1 MIRRGGLLLL
11 LIAAC
16 APLGAASAPAERGRG
31 GAVSAAEATATQ
43 AGVTLLQAGGNAVDA
58 AVGAALALAVT
69 HPEAGNLGGGGFAVL
84 RFGDELTTLDFRETA
99 PAAAHATMYLGED
112 DEPLPGAS
120 TLGALAAGV
129 PGTPQGL
136 FALHERFGNLTWRE
150 VVEPAQ
156 RLAAEGFPVS
166 RRLHEALARNQDKLA
181 RFPTTASVWLPA
193 GAPPPIGSTLRLPAL
208 AATLERYAA
217 EGPAGITTGAVAQ
230 AVEEAVKAGGGVLT
244 AADLAAYEPVW
255 RAPVRFSAFGWEFAS
270 MDLPSSGGII
280 LGQTLGILERL
291 GWRDR
296 PRFGA
301 DRAHLIAETWRR
313 VFADRYLLGDPSTT
327 EARAGDLL
335 ASAWLDRR
343 SSEIDTARAA
353 PSDSVRPWS
362 PPAAGAPPEPAET
375 THLSV
380 VDGEGNIVA
389 LTTTL
394 NGSFGCGLLVPEAGF
409 LLNNQM
415 DDFATAPGRPNLY
428 GLIQGEANA
437 VGPGKRMLSS
447 MTPTIAWNETDVV
460 ALGGRG
466 GSRIPT
472 ATTQVLLNLI
482 VDGDDLQSAV
492 DRPRLH
498 HQWQPDRLESDT
510 DALGP
515 ETAAELERRGHTL
528 HFWPV
533 PVKVHAVRFRADGTT
548 EAAADPRGPGIAD
561 VATPEVPELTRQGGS
576 P

>member
-1 MIRRGGLLLL
+1 VIRRGGLLLS

-16 APLGAASAPAERGRG
+16 APLWAASLPAERGRD

-43 AGVTLLQAGGNAVDA
+43 AGVTLLRAGGNAVDA
-58 AVGAALALAVT
+58 AVATALALAVS
-69 HPEAGNLGGGGFAVL
+69 HPEAGNLGGGGFAVV
-84 RFGDELTTLDFRETA
+84 RFGDEITTLDFRETA
-99 PAAAHATMYLGED
+99 PAAAHAAMYLGAD
-112 DEPLPGAS
+112 GEPIPDAS

-129 PGTPQGL
+129 PGTPRGL
-136 FALHERFGNLTWRE
+136 FALHEKFGALPWSE
-150 VVEPAQ
+150 VVDPAH

-166 RRLHEALARNQDKLA
+166 RRLHEAIVRNRERLA
-181 RFPTTASVWLPA
+181 RFPTTAAVWLPA
-193 GAPPPIGSTLRLPAL
+193 GAPPPIGATMRLPAL
-208 AATLERYAA
+208 AATLARYAA
-217 EGPAGITTGAVAQ
+217 EGPRGITGGIVAQ
-230 AVEEAVKAGGGVLT
+230 AIEETVARSGGVLT
-244 AADLAAYEPVW
+244 AVDLAGYEPVW
-255 RAPVRFSAFGWEFAS
+255 RPPVRFSAFGWDFAS

-291 GWRDR
+291 GWREK

-301 DRAHLIAETWRR
+301 DRAHFIAETWRR
-313 VFADRYLLGDPSTT
+313 VFADRYLLGDPATT
-327 EARAGDLL
+327 EARADDLL
-335 ASAWLDRR
+335 SPAWLD
-343 SSEIDTARAA
+343 ARAGEIGVA
-353 PSDSVRPWS
+353 RATPSDAVAPWEATS
-362 PPAAGAPPEPAET
+362 SGALAESAET

-380 VDGEGNIVA
+380 VDGDGNIVA
-389 LTTTL
+389 MTTTL
-394 NGSFGCGLLVPEAGF
+394 NGSFGCGLLVPGAGF

-447 MTPTIAWNETDVV
+447 MAPTIAWNGGDVV
-460 ALGGRG
+460 AAGGRG

-492 DRPRLH
+492 NRPRLH
-498 HQWQPDRLESDT
+498 HQWKPDRLEADS

-515 ETAAELERRGHTL
+515 ETAAELERRGHAL

-533 PVKVHAVRFRADGTT
+533 PVKVHAVRHRADGTT
-548 EAAADPRGPGIAD
+548 EAAADPRGPGVGD
-561 VATPEVPELTRQGGS
+561 VATPEVPELVRQGDS
-576 P
+576 R